1 VKFIEIDL
9 DGTVVR
15 AKLNDDRA
23 PKTCQAVWDALPFE
37 GQAAHAQIS
46 GEMFRMLDHTPV
58 GELEIESRVTHQYPG
73 AIVYYPPIR
82 EIAFCVGEARFSGGV
97 MPSTLTPLGDIEG
110 DFSAFAKIGDALDR
124 TGVKPIRF
132 RRAADQTTPFRF
144 PTYPARE
151 GRKLEIEFDGI
162 TVGATL
168 LENIAPRTTAALAKL
183 LPFETEATNDTWG
196 GQVTRVWGTETDGSF
211 PIGVSELE
219 APKHLAWPGYAYFDP
234 AKRSL
239 RICYGEADIKDVA
252 GTIAVTPVAA
262 IDGADLDKYA
272 AKALSQLTEGKKKMT
287 LRLRS

>member
-1 VKFIEIDL
+1 VKFIEVDL
-9 DGTVVR
+9 DGIVVR
-15 AKLNDDRA
+15 ARLNDDKA

-73 AIVYYPPIR
+73 QIVYFPPIR
-82 EIAFCVGEARFSGGV
+82 EIAFCIGEARFSGGV
-97 MPSTLTPLGDIEG
+97 IPSTLTPLGDIEG
-110 DFSAFAKIGDALDR
+110 DFSAFAKLGDELDR

-132 RRAADQTTPFRF
+132 RRAADQTTAFR
-144 PTYPARE
+144 YPSYPLRT
-151 GRKLEIEFDGI
+151 GRKLQIEFDGV

-168 LENIAPRTTAALAKL
+168 LENLAPTTTAALAKL
-183 LPFETEATNDTWG
+183 LPLEGEATNDTWG
-196 GQVTRVWGTETDGSF
+196 GQVTRVWGTEPDGSL
-211 PIGVSELE
+211 PIAVSELE
-219 APKHLAWPGYAYFDP
+219 APKHLAWPGYVYFDP
-234 AKRSL
+234 RKRIL

-262 IDGADLDKYA
+262 IDGPDLDRYA
-272 AKALSQLTEGKKKMT
+272 AKARLQLTEGKKQIT